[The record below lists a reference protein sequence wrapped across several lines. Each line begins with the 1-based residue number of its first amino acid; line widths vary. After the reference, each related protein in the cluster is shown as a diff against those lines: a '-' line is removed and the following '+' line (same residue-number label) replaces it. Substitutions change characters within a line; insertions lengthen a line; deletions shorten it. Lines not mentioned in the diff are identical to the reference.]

1 MQIVEEMVLFKPDLV
16 IFCAGFDAHDEDPL
30 ASCELKE
37 EDFAWATET
46 GYFFYLSSF
55 IHSFIHSF
63 IRLVVFFFLSY
74 YGLFCLSLFIYFFD
88 IYRI

>member
-37 EDFAWATET
+37 EDFVWATET

-55 IHSFIHSF
+55 IHSFIHTPSCLFFSF
-63 IRLVVFFFLSY
+63 VLWFILSVIIYLFF
-74 YGLFCLSLFIYFFD
+74 
-88 IYRI
+88 